1 MSAYRQ
7 TGVMPEQLEPVEVP
21 DCAIHIWGWF
31 AKLSPK
37 RLMGMGIGPISSLEI
52 EAWCRLH
59 AVSMSPFEVL
69 AIEAI
74 DAVYVASSNKEKKK

>member
-1 MSAYRQ
+1 
-7 TGVMPEQLEPVEVP
+7 MPEQLEPVEVP
-21 DCAIHIWGWF
+21 DCAMHIWGWF
-31 AKLSPK
+31 ARLSAK
-37 RLMGMGIGPISSLEI
+37 RVVGMGVGPISSMEK

-59 AVSMSPFEVL
+59 SVSMSPFEVL